1 MPCIILKPTIK
12 RKLARIKVD
21 TLGSFITL
29 RILVKIP
36 LNFFKGVPVEIVLD
50 SNGRLSGSLVIA
62 NEREIN
68 ERILENIHGNK

>member
-1 MPCIILKPTIK
+1 
-12 RKLARIKVD
+12 
-21 TLGSFITL
+21 
-29 RILVKIP
+29 VKIS